1 MSDFTNSIKSIIK
14 KLIEIVKKVYK
25 YKIFNINV
33 FNVVV
38 ILLSIKFLKILYNK
52 YFIFI
57 LFNLLKLSINCK
69 KIDKIN
75 Y

>member
-1 MSDFTNSIKSIIK
+1 MSDFINSIIK

-38 ILLSIKFLKILYNK
+38 ILLSVKFLKILYNK

-57 LFNLLKLSINCK
+57 LFNLLKFSISCK